1 MLLRHRKDVKL
12 DDLEATKDFLAVFYR
27 SNGLQVNL
35 CLEVSWSHGYTL

>member
-27 SNGLQVNL
+27 FNGLQVTSGK
-35 CLEVSWSHGYTL
+35 E